1 MPDHEWN
8 DLPLL
13 LCERHK
19 LRRKLARQV
28 SVERHKACCPGA
40 IEDREKQQWIFG
52 RFSERFCSLDELTR
66 PFNGRLGLRRRIAFY
81 VHESVNE
88 CDLQLD
94 LFATHDRRAGQ
105 GRNLV
110 KGPRKLLSG
119 FDQCRSRQRPLP
131 GFTPKGCGFLH
142 KAGVGPMSRQQLRLA
157 LRGFREFALDGFG
170 DAGMQCASW
179 LAQQRPVSRVLHEGM
194 LEQISRLR
202 GHAPSEQQTSRD
214 ETVQRRS
221 QLRLR
226 LAYHGGEQGMR
237 KLAADYRR
245 DLC

>member
-8 DLPLL
+8 GLPLL

-19 LRRKLARQV
+19 LRRKIARHV

-66 PFNGRLGLRRRIAFY
+66 PFNGRLGLRRRIAFN
-81 VHESVNE
+81 VRESVNE

-110 KGPRKLLSG
+110 ERTPE
-119 FDQCRSRQRPLP
+119 RSVASTSADCASDRCPALP
-131 GFTPKGCGFLH
+131 
-142 KAGVGPMSRQQLRLA
+142 QRLA
-157 LRGFREFALDGFG
+157 ALSIWP
-170 DAGMQCASW
+170 ASVQW
-179 LAQQRPVSRVLHEGM
+179 RANNSGRLSAISANWTSSVSAMRACSARRC
-194 LEQISRLR
+194 SRSNV
-202 GHAPSEQQTSRD
+202 P
-214 ETVQRRS
+214 
-221 QLRLR
+221 
-226 LAYHGGEQGMR
+226 
-237 KLAADYRR
+237 
-245 DLC
+245 